1 MNKVVW
7 KFAVLVFIS
16 FFISCKTAP
25 KMPDPVREDM
35 AYIPLEPGAL
45 VYVFAD
51 VQGARPILDLIPI
64 QELDDKQSK
73 QMLDRTRS
81 AVAALYPADSGRRF
95 QLTAWGRYPGFRAGV
110 AFGLSKDWKKQRSA
124 GGGFPYWY
132 SAYSGLSMAMT
143 GKQVFAS
150 ASTDG
155 NPTDPFSAPPGI
167 EVPEGLTEFRRGALV
182 SCWLENPGP
191 VINRIIEKIQIPLQ
205 IPAERILVSL
215 FSIAGEDGAAE
226 TADRRYQ
233 GLLRIQLAGA
243 SQARALMTLFSMAR
257 AFTGGAQE
265 GRRAE
270 GPEALAA
277 LLFANP
283 PVQDGKNL
291 TIKTAA
297 MSEQEIALLF
307 SLFSVY

>member
-1 MNKVVW
+1 M
-7 KFAVLVFIS
+7 

-25 KMPDPVREDM
+25 KMPDPVREDIE
-35 AYIPLEPGAL
+35 YISLEPGAL

-51 VQGARPILDLIPI
+51 VQGARPILDLVPI

-81 AVAALYPADSGRRF
+81 AVAALYPAESGRRF
-95 QLTAWGRYPGFRAGV
+95 QLTAWGRYPGFRAGM
-110 AFGLSKDWKKQRSA
+110 AFGLSKGWKKQRSA
-124 GGGFPYWY
+124 AGFPYWY
-132 SAYSGLSMAMT
+132 SGYSGLSLAMT

-155 NPTDPFSAPPGI
+155 NPGDPFTAPPGI

-191 VINRIIEKIQIPLQ
+191 VINRIIERMQIPLQ
-205 IPAERILVSL
+205 IPAERLFVSL
-215 FSIAGEDGAAE
+215 FSAAGEDGAAE
-226 TADRRYQ
+226 TGNRQYQ

-257 AFTGGAQE
+257 AFTGGVRT
-265 GRRAE
+265 GREAE

-297 MSEQEIALLF
+297 MSEKEIALLF